1 MDSLTQI
8 VLGAAVGEV
17 VLGKRLGNRAMLWG
31 AIAGTIPDLD
41 VMVGSIFMSK
51 IDSLAFHRGISHSIT
66 FAVGFSF
73 LMAYYV
79 RWFYT
84 DKEYHKIRGYR
95 IFATVLAGIFMALV
109 ASVLGFIFYTIDSIP
124 TMVIGAVVVLSVW
137 VVLMRL
143 LINKYIMKEQET
155 IDVSYKSWYW
165 FFFWTVFTHP
175 LLDCFTAYGTQLFSP
190 FSDYRVAFNNI
201 SVADPIYTL
210 PFLTFLIIASL
221 YLRSDRSRAYFNYAG
236 IIISSVYMGFTVFNK
251 LRTDHVMEQTI
262 EQDGLDAIRYTTNPS
277 ILNNVLWSGTVETDS
292 FFYSGLYS
300 MYDTDQVFKLSPI
313 PKNHGL
319 LASAKPDDHTLKIIK
334 WFANDYYA
342 VLIRKDGRL
351 QINDM
356 RYGRFRDDDSDEG
369 NYIFRFPLELRK
381 DGYYEL
387 IDAEGGPPKNQEQR
401 VFFDLWKRIKG
412 K

>member
-17 VLGKRLGNRAMLWG
+17 VLGRKLGNRAMLWG

-41 VMVGSIFMSK
+41 VMVGSVFMSK

-73 LMAYYV
+73 LMAFYV

-84 DKEYHKIRGYR
+84 GNEFHKKSGYR
-95 IFATVLAGIFMALV
+95 IFATVLASVFMTFV
-109 ASVLGFIFYTIDSIP
+109 AAILGFMLYTIGSIP
-124 TMVIGAVVVLSVW
+124 AMVIGGLVILFVFG
-137 VVLMRL
+137 VLMRL
-143 LINKYIMKEQET
+143 LINKYVNREQET
-155 IDVSYKSWYW
+155 IDISYKSWYW

-175 LLDCFTAYGTQLFSP
+175 ILDCFTAYGTQLFAP

-210 PFLTFLIIASL
+210 PFLTLLVIASL
-221 YLRSDRSRAYFNYAG
+221 YFRSEKSRAYLNYAG
-236 IIISSVYMGFTVFNK
+236 IAISSLYMGFTVFNK
-251 LRTDHVMEQTI
+251 LSTDHIMEQTI
-262 EQDGLDAIRYTTNPS
+262 EREGIDAIRFTTNPS
-277 ILNNVLWSGTVETDS
+277 ILNNILWSGTVETDS
-292 FFYSGLYS
+292 FFYSGQYS
-300 MYDTDQVFKLSPI
+300 MYDTEQVFKLSPI

-319 LASAKPDDHTLKIIK
+319 LSTAKADDKTIKIIK
-334 WFANDYYA
+334 WFSNDYYA
-342 VLIRKDGRL
+342 VLKRRDGNL

-356 RYGRFRDDDSDEG
+356 RYGRFRNDDNDEG
-369 NYIFRFPLELRK
+369 NYIFRFPIALQN

-387 IDAEGGPPKNQEQR
+387 LDAEGGPPRDQEQR
-401 VFFDLWKRIKG
+401 IFFDLWDRIKG
-412 K
+412 I